1 MLPSQPLSLFAALA
15 VIAILLLRSAWRRRP
30 KWPVAAGW
38 AALSLAMV
46 GAANSAGAW
55 GVTVTSLWPIGT
67 ALGLLAVAAWRS
79 PRSASV
85 RYRAARSTAPPV
97 EQRDISRRLTTFLIL
112 TIGALAAS
120 LALALG
126 VRLLFQ
132 TAGNSDADAN
142 AAMLLLLPVL
152 WAILTF
158 VLLILTSRKQQF
170 GVLAACLACV
180 IPALG

>member
-1 MLPSQPLSLFAALA
+1 MGRHCYEPLAD
-15 VIAILLLRSAWRRRP
+15 RD
-30 KWPVAAGW
+30 
-38 AALSLAMV
+38 
-46 GAANSAGAW
+46 GAW
-55 GVTVTSLWPIGT
+55 SVSGCRMAVTPICFCQISCCTQHST
-67 ALGLLAVAAWRS
+67 AG
-79 PRSASV
+79 
-85 RYRAARSTAPPV
+85 RAARYQPTPHS
-97 EQRDISRRLTTFLIL
+97 FLIL
-112 TIGALAAS
+112 TIGASAAS